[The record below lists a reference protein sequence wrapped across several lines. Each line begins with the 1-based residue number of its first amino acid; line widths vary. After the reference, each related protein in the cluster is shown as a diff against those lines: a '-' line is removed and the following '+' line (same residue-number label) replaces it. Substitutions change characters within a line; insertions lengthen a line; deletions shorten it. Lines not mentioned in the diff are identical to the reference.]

1 LWYRIRPEATA
12 RPQKRALRKIA
23 EALDVERIES
33 FSMDTNTDPISIA
46 INAGISALLFIYQ
59 FLFAPVTGI
68 IEQPYETFLRQMFG
82 HVI

>member
-1 LWYRIRPEATA
+1 
-12 RPQKRALRKIA
+12 
-23 EALDVERIES
+23 
-33 FSMDTNTDPISIA
+33 MDTNTDPISIA